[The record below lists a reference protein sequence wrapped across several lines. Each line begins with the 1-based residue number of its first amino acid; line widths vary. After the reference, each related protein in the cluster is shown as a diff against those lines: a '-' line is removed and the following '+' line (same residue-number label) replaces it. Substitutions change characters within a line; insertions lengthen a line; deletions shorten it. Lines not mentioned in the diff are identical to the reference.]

1 MIAAYVGYK
10 LAGLAGAIVAAA
22 AAFLPSFV
30 IMLAILPMLDRV
42 RQMAWMKATMRGMSP
57 AVIGV
62 LAVSLV
68 RLVPAAISGPLCLV
82 ILVGAIAAAMAYR
95 VGAFK
100 LLLGGAIV
108 GVVRGWLPLSVLT
121 RPF

>member
-10 LAGLAGAIVAAA
+10 LTGLGGAIVAAA

-30 IMLAILPMLDRV
+30 IMLAILPGLDRV
-42 RQMAWMKATMRGMSP
+42 RQLAWMKAMMKGMAP

-68 RLVPAAISGPLCLV
+68 RLSPAAVEDPLTLL
-82 ILVGAIAAAMAYR
+82 ILIGTVAATLALRIDAFILMA
-95 VGAFK
+95 
-100 LLLGGAIV
+100 GGAV
-108 GVVRGWLPLSVLT
+108 LGVLRSQFLANVLT